1 MSTSVKGKDKVVVYN
16 SDTESEEGDPKY
28 RVGTRFSSYH
38 NDPYNSQKESDN
50 LKDQINEEI
59 KE

>member
-1 MSTSVKGKDKVVVYN
+1 VVVYN

-38 NDPYNSQKESDN
+38 NDPYYSQKESDN
-50 LKDQINEEI
+50 LKEQINEEI